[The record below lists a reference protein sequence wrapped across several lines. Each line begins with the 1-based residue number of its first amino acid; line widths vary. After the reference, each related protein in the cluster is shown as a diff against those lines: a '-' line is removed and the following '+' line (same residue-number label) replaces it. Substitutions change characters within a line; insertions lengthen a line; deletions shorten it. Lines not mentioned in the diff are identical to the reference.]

1 MEYTVKLSRAQE
13 KKLKQE
19 AGLHGM
25 DDVGQYLLEKMKTVI
40 RWEESES
47 IRDIMEEKTLS
58 GKQKNTLKEFGEKY
72 FENVSKAKVF
82 FENEE
87 HFMIKL
93 KIKLRD
99 NKI

>member
-1 MEYTVKLSRAQE
+1 MKLSKSQE

-25 DDVGQYLLEKMKTVI
+25 DDVGEYLLEKMKTVI
-40 RWEESES
+40 RWEETES
-47 IRDIMEEKTLS
+47 IRNLM
-58 GKQKNTLKEFGEKY
+58 QKNLLSEEQKSMLIDFGKKNLE
-72 FENVSKAKVF
+72 ELPNAKVL

-93 KIKLRD
+93 KVKLKEI
-99 NKI
+99 NS